1 MAELLLQ
8 SILTGFE
15 CACNCK
21 RTGACFSPGTRS
33 KTLSFKSSYIPGNCR
48 GLLIRGGDILEE
60 ASHIGTVVFDKTGTL
75 TEGRPTLHTVL
86 PSNPDMTA
94 EQLLAYAA
102 ALERESSHPLAQ
114 AILTAAE
121 SSGMLSDLL
130 PQEIFTTGS
139 MLPREVQLSN

>member
-1 MAELLLQ
+1 
-8 SILTGFE
+8 
-15 CACNCK
+15 
-21 RTGACFSPGTRS
+21 
-33 KTLSFKSSYIPGNCR
+33 
-48 GLLIRGGDILEE
+48 
-60 ASHIGTVVFDKTGTL
+60 
-75 TEGRPTLHTVL
+75 
-86 PSNPDMTA
+86 MTA